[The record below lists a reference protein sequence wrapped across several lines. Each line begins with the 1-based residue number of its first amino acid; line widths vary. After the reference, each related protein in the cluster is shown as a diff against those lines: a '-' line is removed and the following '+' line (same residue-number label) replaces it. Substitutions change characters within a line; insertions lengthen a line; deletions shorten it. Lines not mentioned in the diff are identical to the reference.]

1 MLCKQCGRPVKD
13 GIRFCPYC
21 GCFLAGSE
29 PLPKCAPPKP
39 AQKAAPA
46 QAATAEPAAKTP
58 RSTTKRSDGK
68 LFDAFSIIGMVLMSV
83 VVFFGRYLFI
93 FQTAM
98 IDISGETMSYCSF
111 GIWGYVFSAGFI
123 AAVVLAA
130 FGARA
135 LLSKSV
141 LMLGASILAPQ
152 AITFISESIILLIR
166 APGRIIGSPTVAL
179 SCVAMF
185 LCAAAL
191 TVCAI
196 LNKRRC
202 SCKLDPRG
210 LTEYYLFLFVPLLG
224 ALWTVLSY
232 VVYIP
237 QASGAITFA
246 DPVRFYDTTKLIV
259 AILSAAVMVGVVV
272 MLLRSSFGKEGYI
285 CGVTVAAY
293 SLARMIICVIYLLMD
308 LTRIIVDGWMMID
321 TLWIIYIVTFATSFS
336 LTLSVA
342 IASGEELK
350 KNRQ

>member
-1 MLCKQCGRPVKD
+1 MFFRGFHRRGRSDCVW
-13 GIRFCPYC
+13 G
-21 GCFLAGSE
+21 AGS
-29 PLPKCAPPKP
+29 
-39 AQKAAPA
+39 
-46 QAATAEPAAKTP
+46 
-58 RSTTKRSDGK
+58 
-68 LFDAFSIIGMVLMSV
+68 
-83 VVFFGRYLFI
+83 
-93 FQTAM
+93 
-98 IDISGETMSYCSF
+98 
-111 GIWGYVFSAGFI
+111 
-123 AAVVLAA
+123 AV
-130 FGARA
+130 
-135 LLSKSV
+135 KSV

-166 APGRIIGSPTVAL
+166 ATGRIIGSPTVAL

-202 SCKLDPRG
+202 SCELDPRG

-272 MLLRSSFGKEGYI
+272 MLSAAASARRAIFAASRLRHI
-285 CGVTVAAY
+285 H
-293 SLARMIICVIYLLMD
+293 SL
-308 LTRIIVDGWMMID
+308 G
-321 TLWIIYIVTFATSFS
+321 
-336 LTLSVA
+336 
-342 IASGEELK
+342 
-350 KNRQ
+350 

>member
-1 MLCKQCGRPVKD
+1 M
-13 GIRFCPYC
+13 
-21 GCFLAGSE
+21 
-29 PLPKCAPPKP
+29 
-39 AQKAAPA
+39 
-46 QAATAEPAAKTP
+46 
-58 RSTTKRSDGK
+58 
-68 LFDAFSIIGMVLMSV
+68 
-83 VVFFGRYLFI
+83 
-93 FQTAM
+93 
-98 IDISGETMSYCSF
+98 
-111 GIWGYVFSAGFI
+111 
-123 AAVVLAA
+123 
-130 FGARA
+130 
-135 LLSKSV
+135 
-141 LMLGASILAPQ
+141 
-152 AITFISESIILLIR
+152 
-166 APGRIIGSPTVAL
+166 
-179 SCVAMF
+179 
-185 LCAAAL
+185 
-191 TVCAI
+191 
-196 LNKRRC
+196 
-202 SCKLDPRG
+202 
-210 LTEYYLFLFVPLLG
+210 PLLG

-272 MLLRSSFGKEGYI
+272 MLFRSSFGKEGYI

>member
-46 QAATAEPAAKTP
+46 QAATAKPAAKTP

-123 AAVVLAA
+123 AAVILAA

-152 AITFISESIILLIR
+152 AITFISEAIIF
-166 APGRIIGSPTVAL
+166 AIGNLSLAYLSTEFL
-179 SCVAMF
+179 MSCVAIF
-185 LCAAAL
+185 LCTTAL

-202 SCKLDPRG
+202 SCELDPRG
-210 LTEYYLFLFVPLLG
+210 LTEYYLFLSVPLLG
-224 ALWTVLSY
+224 ELWAVMSCIIH
-232 VVYIP
+232 VP
-237 QASGAITFA
+237 QIAESVFFA
-246 DPVRFYDTTKLIV
+246 DPARFYDTTKLIV
-259 AILSAAVMVGVVV
+259 AILSAVILAGVIT
-272 MLLRSSFGKEGYI
+272 MLFRSGFGKEKFI
-285 CGVTVAAY
+285 CSATVAAY

-308 LTRIIVDGWMMID
+308 LTRIVDCGWMAMD
-321 TLWIIYIVTFATSFS
+321 TVWIIYIVTFAASFS